1 MKKGFT
7 LVEIILSIA
16 LITVVGIGAT
26 IGFIQYNK
34 NSKEKTL
41 NNMSDEILTALRV
54 YIETDSEAKK
64 RIYED
69 YEGMAITL
77 NKLES
82 EGLIDFGDLDVQDDY
97 VVAMLSNESD
107 CSDITTVN
115 NWDLSNGPLYICSK
129 SNGSQNL
136 FAVGGDA
143 ENLSQATREPYYFRG
158 GNAKNF
164 VKLDGDDTLYKILSV
179 ETDDS
184 LILYRN
190 SVIGYNDTTP
200 DCNSNCSACF
210 ESQMCSNTLPIGYN
224 NPSYGGSAITVSTV
238 CVNNTIKAEETFTYT
253 NSNGVAPISN
263 IDIINNIYCSET
275 SEGITIISDKTL
287 YYCASG
293 SPSTKVSG
301 YKDRIIVNL
310 GIYDKNYKIHLSPK
324 FKIISGSGDIAT
336 PYVIKKTS

>member
-16 LITVVGIGAT
+16 LITIVGVGAT

-190 SVIGYNDTTP
+190 SVIGRMNHCPESILRIKEEAQLSIEAKLPGCTGVSIAFMP
-200 DCNSNCSACF
+200 ACHPGLQGQRAY
-210 ESQMCSNTLPIGYN
+210 SHRGKDRTQPLHLTDTLPHRGPPSLGPASLVLVSPATAALSIGLLGKDSIQFFFFN
-224 NPSYGGSAITVSTV
+224 LKTVNAAKPPVYSS
-238 CVNNTIKAEETFTYT
+238 CIWIF
-253 NSNGVAPISN
+253 
-263 IDIINNIYCSET
+263 
-275 SEGITIISDKTL
+275 
-287 YYCASG
+287 
-293 SPSTKVSG
+293 
-301 YKDRIIVNL
+301 
-310 GIYDKNYKIHLSPK
+310 
-324 FKIISGSGDIAT
+324 
-336 PYVIKKTS
+336 